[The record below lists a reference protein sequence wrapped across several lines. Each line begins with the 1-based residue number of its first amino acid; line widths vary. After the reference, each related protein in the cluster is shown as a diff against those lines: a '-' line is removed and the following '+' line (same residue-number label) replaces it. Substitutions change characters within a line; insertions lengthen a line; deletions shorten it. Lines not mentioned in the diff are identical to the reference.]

1 MVQKDTSFGFAFFF
15 WMGKKPGEQDTFK
28 DSPLE
33 HSRSILDVVS
43 VGQNA
48 VGWDACKLNY

>member
-1 MVQKDTSFGFAFFF
+1 MQQMVQKDTSFGFAFFF

-48 VGWDACKLNY
+48 VG